1 MTLFEHEAQRNLASV
16 APLAARMRPNDLEG
30 FVGQDHIIG
39 KGSPLRRSLES
50 GHIPSFIMWGP
61 PGTGKTTLANIV
73 AGITGCHLNAM
84 SAVTSGVSDLRKA
97 VNSARERLG
106 MNGQRTVLFI
116 DEIHRFNKSQQD
128 VILPHVEEGT
138 VVLVGATTE
147 NPSFEVVSPLLS
159 RCRVFTLKPL
169 SEVEIASILKNAVRS
184 TENGLGKQT
193 LVIEDNALAMISN
206 MAGGDARWALNA
218 LELAVDSMP
227 IGTSTKSVTIEL
239 IAKVLQTRVR
249 KYDKGGDRHYDTISA
264 FIKSIR
270 GSDPDSS
277 IYWLA
282 RMLDAGEDPIFIAR
296 RLVISASE
304 DIGLA
309 DPRALGIAIAA
320 QQAVHLI
327 GLPEG
332 RIPLSEATIYLAS
345 APKSNSAY
353 KAIDAALSEVTNS
366 GDSEIPLHL
375 RNAITDLM
383 ANEGYGK
390 GYEYSHNYE
399 GHFKRSENLPE
410 GLSVNHFYDPGKL
423 GYEKYIADRLSGW
436 WGDRYIADSSEKFP
450 S

>member
-1 MTLFEHEAQRNLASV
+1 MPDREIISGIPIHGAMLQFRKVAYGAFSRHRGADPRDSKTYPGVSGEESGALHRKPHRRRLHGSLDVGHESGPKAADPADAANDFLSAVGKNFPEQGTVDQSGEDLASV
-16 APLAARMRPNDLEG
+16 
-30 FVGQDHIIG
+30 VGHSVVGGEEKVEFLGG
-39 KGSPLRRSLES
+39 KGGVGRFFA
-50 GHIPSFIMWGP
+50 PSSE
-61 PGTGKTTLANIV
+61 
-73 AGITGCHLNAM
+73 GC
-84 SAVTSGVSDLRKA
+84 
-97 VNSARERLG
+97 SARSGSRNLFT
-106 MNGQRTVLFI
+106 NGL
-116 DEIHRFNKSQQD
+116 DAGN
-128 VILPHVEEGT
+128 
-138 VVLVGATTE
+138 VVGNPLVGASGFVDMNLGAADVEAGEFLGFCSLDEGGTGDDH
-147 NPSFEVVSPLLS
+147 VGLLGH
-159 RCRVFTLKPL
+159 VDP
-169 SEVEIASILKNAVRS
+169 IA
-184 TENGLGKQT
+184 
-193 LVIEDNALAMISN
+193 D
-206 MAGGDARWALNA
+206 
-218 LELAVDSMP
+218 
-227 IGTSTKSVTIEL
+227 
-239 IAKVLQTRVR
+239 
-249 KYDKGGDRHYDTISA
+249 DRHVATT
-264 FIKSIR
+264 R
-270 GSDPDSS
+270 
-277 IYWLA
+277 
-282 RMLDAGEDPIFIAR
+282 DAVAEH
-296 RLVISASE
+296 
-304 DIGLA
+304 
-309 DPRALGIAIAA
+309 PRDLRHALGA